1 LTATLH
7 RPAHHDHPAPGVF
20 EAIFRALDAD
30 SADLIG
36 PTAPQLLA
44 IPIRDDTGA
53 VAGGF
58 WGCTLFRWLH
68 VQMLFVPAPL
78 RGQGIGSALIG
89 SAETEARERGCLGAR
104 LSAGARPGV
113 LLQAVRHA
121 GYPNAPTSWVMAVA
135 ISRIRSNCR
144 RIGANTW
151 ACSTA

>member
-89 SAETEARERGCLGAR
+89 SAETEARERGCLGAHVDAFSFQAAPFYR
-104 LSAGARPGV
+104 KLGYTPFGV
-113 LLQAVRHA
+113 LHDFPPGHDRVFFCKRFGTPATRTPPPR
-121 GYPNAPTSWVMAVA
+121 G
-135 ISRIRSNCR
+135 
-144 RIGANTW
+144 
-151 ACSTA
+151 